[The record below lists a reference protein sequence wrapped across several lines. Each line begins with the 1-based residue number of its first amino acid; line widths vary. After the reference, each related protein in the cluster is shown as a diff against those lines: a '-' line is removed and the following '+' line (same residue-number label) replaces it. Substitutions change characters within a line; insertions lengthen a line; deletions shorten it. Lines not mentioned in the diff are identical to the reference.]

1 MHGIILAFSRAGER
15 GDCMKVGKL
24 RTQIADLQ
32 KVRAELS
39 GIGRDDLV
47 ARVDD
52 LIASAEEDLA
62 ELLAAN
68 QLLDGAGEA

>member
-1 MHGIILAFSRAGER
+1 
-15 GDCMKVGKL
+15 MKVGKL
-24 RTQIADLQ
+24 RKQIADLQ
-32 KVRAELS
+32 KVRVELS